1 MAGAEGFEPSH
12 GGFRVHSLTAWLCPN
27 VLIHFTH
34 EHKECQEKIHKATR
48 IGRGRFDKMK
58 C

>member
-34 EHKECQEKIHKATR
+34 EPEECQEKNEKVS
-48 IGRGRFDKMK
+48 GKK
-58 C
+58 LELK